1 MEPIPNIVYVIKDL
15 RQDSQEPRAKTDTI
29 VLLKEHSNKIKPNI
43 IML

>member
-1 MEPIPNIVYVIKDL
+1 MEPIPNIVYAIKDL
-15 RQDSQEPRAKTDTI
+15 RQDSQELRVKTDTT